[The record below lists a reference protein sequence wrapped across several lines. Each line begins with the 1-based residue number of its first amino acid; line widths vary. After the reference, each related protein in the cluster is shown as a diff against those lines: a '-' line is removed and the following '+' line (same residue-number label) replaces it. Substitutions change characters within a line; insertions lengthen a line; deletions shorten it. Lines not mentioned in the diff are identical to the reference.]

1 MRGAVISGLKEEF
14 LSTKPA
20 LSLLP
25 SRSPVTASGG
35 QLISQPNTGL
45 PQGLEASG
53 PRQVLELAI
62 RDASL
67 HEILRDSK
75 TCVDPLQRA
84 QWPRW
89 CMAAGGSE
97 EKC

>member
-20 LSLLP
+20 LSPTL
-25 SRSPVTASGG
+25 SPVTASGG
-35 QLISQPNTGL
+35 QLISQLNTGL
-45 PQGLEASG
+45 PEGLEASG

-62 RDASL
+62 RNASL
-67 HEILRDSK
+67 HEILIDSK
-75 TCVDPLQRA
+75 TCMDPLQRA

-89 CMAAGGSE
+89 CMATGGSE